1 MNATNDRFVIVHA
14 TDLRPGGGV
23 AFAHALALSRDLSA
37 LLYSVHACREGQPQ
51 RPMPEAA
58 TVLAQWGDDASVE
71 HRAIRHTCC
80 DDPVDTLL
88 DFLRSRPA
96 DLLVLATHQIGG
108 MRRLLHD
115 SVAEAV
121 ARNAELPTL
130 FIPFTGG
137 GFADSTTGRLKL
149 RTVLL
154 PARTAADAWP
164 ALTALGR
171 LVDAAGWEP
180 VDVIV
185 LYVGAEAAP
194 EVSTLPAH
202 PKLRLRT
209 ERRDGRFV
217 PAVVD
222 ACAEHGADLVTMTTR
237 GHDGLLDM
245 VLGSNTEQALHA
257 VPCPLLAVPASASS
271 D

>member
-1 MNATNDRFVIVHA
+1 MNAPQDRFVIVHA

-23 AFAHALALSRDLSA
+23 AFAHALALARDLDA

-58 TVLAQWGDDASVE
+58 TVLAQWGDEPSVE

-88 DFLRSRPA
+88 DFLRTRPA
-96 DLLVLATHQIGG
+96 DLLVLATHQVGG
-108 MRRLLHD
+108 VRRLLHD

-121 ARNAELPTL
+121 ARNAQLPTL
-130 FIPFTGG
+130 FIPFSDG
-137 GFADSTTGRLKL
+137 GFTDAASGRLKL

-164 ALTALGR
+164 ALTLLGR
-171 LVDAAGWEP
+171 LADAAGWDIL
-180 VDVIV
+180 DVIV
-185 LYVGAEAAP
+185 LYVGAQSAP
-194 EVSTLPAH
+194 EAQAMPAH

-209 ERRDGRFV
+209 ERRDGKFI

-222 ACAEHGADLVTMTTR
+222 ACAEHGADLVAMTTR

-257 VPCPLLAVPASASS
+257 VPCPLLAIPASASV